1 MVQVNILEARNRL
14 SQLIKVAESGEEVVI
29 ANRGVPVAR
38 LVGIGP
44 EKKGWS
50 TGGAILEWLEKNPL
64 PDRMYRSE
72 EEIARSIQEER
83 DAWE

>member
-14 SQLIKVAESGEEVVI
+14 SQLIKAAESGEDVVI

-38 LVGIGP
+38 LVGIEA

-50 TGGAILEWLEKNPL
+50 TGATILEWLEKNPL

-72 EEIARSIQEER
+72 EDIARYIQEER

>member
-14 SQLIKVAESGEEVVI
+14 SQLIKAAESGEDVVI

-38 LVGIGP
+38 LVGIEP

-50 TGGAILEWLEKNPL
+50 TGATILDWIEKHPI
-64 PDRMYRSE
+64 PEHARRSA
-72 EEIARSIQEER
+72 EEIDRAIQEER